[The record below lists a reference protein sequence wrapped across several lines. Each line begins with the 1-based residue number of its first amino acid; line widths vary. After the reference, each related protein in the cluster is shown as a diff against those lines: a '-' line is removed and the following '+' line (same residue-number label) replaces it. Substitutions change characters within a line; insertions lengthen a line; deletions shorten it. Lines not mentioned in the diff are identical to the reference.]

1 MLPMLLLLLL
11 VVVFFGLAFAVH
23 LLFIVAIIALV
34 IWLVGFFFR
43 PRGGRWFYW

>member
-11 VVVFFGLAFAVH
+11 VVVFFGLAFAIH

-34 IWLVGFFFR
+34 IWLIGFLFK
-43 PRGGRWFYW
+43 PGGGRWFYW